1 MTIQDPAV
9 VPKKG
14 TDIELNIESL
24 AFGGMG
30 VSRIGEMI
38 VFVKNAIPGQTVLAR
53 ITKKRSSFLEARML
67 EIIEESSLAV
77 DVKCE
82 HFKDCGGCTFQNL
95 DYAEQLAAKEIQVK
109 DTFRRIGGFKD
120 VSVDPILGCEEI
132 FHYRNKMEFTF
143 SNRRWLT
150 EGESEDASADFALGL
165 HVPGRY
171 DKILNINECHIQS
184 KDSNKI
190 LELVKEMT
198 IELGL
203 VPYDIKAHT
212 GFMRHLMIKHGGA
225 SDEIM
230 VNIVTSRNEY
240 EKLQPIVDRLT
251 KEFPNIVSI
260 VNNITAR
267 RAGVSTGE
275 EQLVLFGKDT
285 INDKLGDYEYMISA
299 DSFFQTNTHQAK
311 RLYDIIQEE
320 AALTK
325 DDVLYDLFCGTGSI
339 SIYLAKYAKT
349 VYGFELVMSAVQDA
363 IQNAHSNGI
372 KNAWFFGGDLMNL
385 FKTNIEAQQIE
396 LPDVM
401 VVDPPRAGLHPNT
414 INDIIEKAPKR
425 LVYVSCNP
433 STQAR
438 DLKVLCENRFELIKL
453 RPVDMFPHTPHVENI
468 ATLILKDSK

>member
-1 MTIQDPAV
+1 MTIKGSTII
-9 VPKKG
+9 PKKG
-14 TDIELNIESL
+14 TDLELSIESL
-24 AFGGMG
+24 AFGGRG
-30 VSRIGEMI
+30 VARIDDMI

-53 ITKKRSSFLEARML
+53 ITKKRASFLEARTL
-67 EIIEESSLAV
+67 EIIQESSLAI
-77 DVKCE
+77 DVPCQ

-109 DTFRRIGGFKD
+109 DIFRRIGGFKEIT
-120 VSVDPILGCEEI
+120 VEPILGCEKI
-132 FHYRNKMEFTF
+132 FNYRNKMEFTF

-150 EGESEDASADFALGL
+150 ENESEGLSADFALGL

-184 KDSNKI
+184 NDSNRI
-190 LELVKEMT
+190 LDIVKTMT
-198 IELGL
+198 MELGL
-203 VPYDIKAHT
+203 IPYDIKAHI
-212 GFMRHLMIKHGGA
+212 GFMRHLMIKHGGV

-230 VNIVTSRNEY
+230 VNIVTSRDEH
-240 EKLQPIVDRLT
+240 EKLQPIVDKLIE
-251 KEFPNIVSI
+251 EFPNIVSI
-260 VNNITAR
+260 VNNITTR

-320 AALTK
+320 ASLTK
-325 DDVLYDLFCGTGSI
+325 NDILYDLFCGTGSI

-363 IQNAHSNGI
+363 IQNAHSNRI
-372 KNAWFFGGDLMNL
+372 KNAWFFAGDLMNL
-385 FKTNIEAQQIE
+385 FKTNIETQQIE

-414 INDIIEKAPKR
+414 VNDIIEKAPKR

-438 DLKVLCENRFELIKL
+438 DLKVLCDNGFELIKI
-453 RPVDMFPHTPHVENI
+453 RPVDMFPHTPHVENV
-468 ATLILKDSK
+468 ATLILKDRR

>member
-1 MTIQDPAV
+1 MTTQDTTAI
-9 VPKKG
+9 PKKG
-14 TDIELNIESL
+14 TDIELSIESL

-30 VSRIGEMI
+30 VSRIGDMI

-53 ITKKRSSFLEARML
+53 ITKKRASFLEARTL

-77 DVKCE
+77 DVPCE

-95 DYAEQLAAKEIQVK
+95 DYAEQLAAKEVQVK

-120 VSVDPILGCEEI
+120 LTVEPILGCEEI

-150 EGESEDASADFALGL
+150 EGEPEDANADFALGL

-184 KDSNKI
+184 KDSNRI
-190 LELVKEMT
+190 LELVKKMT
-198 IELGL
+198 LELKL
-203 VPYDIKAHT
+203 TPYDIKAHT
-212 GFMRHLMIKHGGA
+212 GFMRHLMIKHGGV
-225 SDEIM
+225 SNEIM
-230 VNIVTSRNEY
+230 VNIVTSRDEH
-240 EKLQPIVDRLT
+240 EKLQPIVDKLT
-251 KEFPNIVSI
+251 EEFPNIVCI
-260 VNNITAR
+260 VNNITSR

-275 EQLVLFGKDT
+275 QQILLFGKDT

-311 RLYDIIQEE
+311 RLYDIIKEE
-320 AALTK
+320 AALTR
-325 DDVLYDLFCGTGSI
+325 DDILYDLFCGTGSI
-339 SIYLAKYAKT
+339 SIYLATSAKT

-372 KNAWFFGGDLMNL
+372 KNVWFFAGDLMNL

-438 DLKVLCENRFELIKL
+438 DLKVLCENGFELIKL
-453 RPVDMFPHTPHVENI
+453 RPVDMFPHTPHVENV
-468 ATLILKDSK
+468 ATLVLKDSK

>member
-1 MTIQDPAV
+1 MTTQDTTAI
-9 VPKKG
+9 PKKG
-14 TDIELNIESL
+14 TDIELSIESL

-30 VSRIGEMI
+30 VSRIGDMI

-53 ITKKRSSFLEARML
+53 ITKKRASFLEARTL

-95 DYAEQLAAKEIQVK
+95 DYAEQLAAKEVQVK

-120 VSVDPILGCEEI
+120 VTVEPILGCEEI

-184 KDSNKI
+184 KDSNRI
-190 LELVKEMT
+190 LEILKEMT
-198 IELGL
+198 VDLKL
-203 VPYDIKAHT
+203 APYDIKAHT
-212 GFMRHLMIKHGGA
+212 GFMRHLMIRHGG
-225 SDEIM
+225 STDEIM
-230 VNIVTSRNEY
+230 VNIVTSRDEH
-240 EKLQPIVDRLT
+240 EKLQSIVDRLT
-251 KEFPNIVSI
+251 EEFPNIVSI
-260 VNNITAR
+260 VNNITSR
-267 RAGVSTGE
+267 RAGVSTGD
-275 EQLVLFGKDT
+275 QQILLFGKDT

-311 RLYDIIQEE
+311 RLYDIIKEE
-320 AALTK
+320 AALTR

-339 SIYLAKYAKT
+339 SIYLAKSAKI

-438 DLKVLCENRFELIKL
+438 DLKVLCENGFELTKL
-453 RPVDMFPHTPHVENI
+453 RPVDMFPHTPHVENV
-468 ATLILKDSK
+468 ATLIFKDS

>member
-1 MTIQDPAV
+1 MITLDATTI
-9 VPKKG
+9 PKKG
-14 TDIELNIESL
+14 TDIELSIESL

-30 VSRIGEMI
+30 VSRIGDMI
-38 VFVKNAIPGQTVLAR
+38 VFVKNSIPGQTVLAR
-53 ITKKRSSFLEARML
+53 ITKKRSSFLEARTL
-67 EIIEESSLAV
+67 EIIKESSLAV

-109 DTFRRIGGFKD
+109 DTFQRIGGFKNI
-120 VSVDPILGCEEI
+120 VVKPILGCDEI

-150 EGESEDASADFALGL
+150 KGEIEDSSADFALGL

-184 KDSNKI
+184 KDSNRI
-190 LELVKEMT
+190 FDLVKEMT
-198 IELGL
+198 VDLEL

-212 GFMRHLMIKHGGA
+212 GFMRHLMIRHGGA

-230 VNIVTSRNEY
+230 VNIVTSRDEH
-240 EKLQPIVDRLT
+240 EKLQPIVDKLI

-260 VNNITAR
+260 VNNITSR

-275 EQLVLFGKDT
+275 AQLVLFGKDT

-311 RLYDIIQEE
+311 RLYNIIQEE
-320 AALTK
+320 ASLTR

-339 SIYLAKYAKT
+339 SIYLAKSAKI
-349 VYGFELVMSAVQDA
+349 VYGFEMVMSAVQDA
-363 IQNAHSNGI
+363 IQNAHTNEI

-385 FKTNIEAQQIE
+385 FQTNIEAQKIE

-438 DLKVLCENRFELIKL
+438 DLKVLCENGFELIKL
-453 RPVDMFPHTPHVENI
+453 RPVDMFPHTPHVENV

>member
-1 MTIQDPAV
+1 MTTQDTTAI
-9 VPKKG
+9 PKKG
-14 TDIELNIESL
+14 TDIELSIESL

-30 VSRIGEMI
+30 VSRIGDMI

-53 ITKKRSSFLEARML
+53 ITKKRASFLEARTL

-95 DYAEQLAAKEIQVK
+95 DYAEQLAAKEVQVK

-120 VSVDPILGCEEI
+120 VTVEPILGCEEI

-184 KDSNKI
+184 KDSNRI
-190 LELVKEMT
+190 LEILKEMT
-198 IELGL
+198 VDLKL
-203 VPYDIKAHT
+203 APYDIKAHT
-212 GFMRHLMIKHGGA
+212 GFMRHLMIRHGG
-225 SDEIM
+225 STDEIM
-230 VNIVTSRNEY
+230 VNIVTSRDEH
-240 EKLQPIVDRLT
+240 EKLQSIVDRLT
-251 KEFPNIVSI
+251 EELPNIVSI
-260 VNNITAR
+260 VNNITSR
-267 RAGVSTGE
+267 RAGVSTGD
-275 EQLVLFGKDT
+275 QQILLFGKDT

-311 RLYDIIQEE
+311 RLYDIIKEE
-320 AALTK
+320 AALTR

-339 SIYLAKYAKT
+339 SIYLAKSAKI

-438 DLKVLCENRFELIKL
+438 DLKVLCENGFELTKL
-453 RPVDMFPHTPHVENI
+453 RPVDMFPHTPHVENV
-468 ATLILKDSK
+468 ATLIFKDS